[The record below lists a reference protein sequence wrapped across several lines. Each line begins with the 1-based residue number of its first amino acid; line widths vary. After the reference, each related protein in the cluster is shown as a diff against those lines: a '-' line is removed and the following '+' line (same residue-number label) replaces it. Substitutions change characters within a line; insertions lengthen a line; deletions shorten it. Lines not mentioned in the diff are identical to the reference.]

1 MCCDVTCVVVAVGDV
16 SAYLS
21 ETEVTELK
29 NEARIDETVGR
40 LQTTMHSQLA
50 VVQENHTLSK
60 EKQTKI
66 SLEISVVHTI
76 NGAVG
81 VNQDSAHVQIFL
93 SCKNHIYEVLYFA
106 NARFQH
112 NLKLFHPISRRSN

>member
-66 SLEISVVHTI
+66 SL
-76 NGAVG
+76 
-81 VNQDSAHVQIFL
+81 
-93 SCKNHIYEVLYFA
+93 
-106 NARFQH
+106 
-112 NLKLFHPISRRSN
+112 KLTEWYMQ